1 MKTENRKSTRE
12 ALRVT
17 CRHIAAMI
25 LAAALLIGIAA
36 AENGREMVRVSWGG
50 EQEVYEEGMTAEE
63 EKELNALD
71 GRTTF
76 KPGML
81 TVYRDADGDPYTS
94 MHMCDIIELDELKE
108 IMAASGYPEPGKLFD
123 SWTVTNVN
131 VYFNCARDAEYHL
144 VGSERDGEYIREDY
158 AIDAED
164 KILTQYYVTLEKD
177 GQKTNLMSRLIG
189 GPDVSIIYSPE
200 EVPQTEDVSIPGME
214 KAMYIIKQDGHTS
227 LRMCRPLGKEVYLR
241 VSPDMQDVISDYYI
255 YDYELLEIDDVTP
268 EEVIPLF
275 SDGE

>member
-1 MKTENRKSTRE
+1 MKTVNLKNTRE
-12 ALRVT
+12 TLRVT

-25 LAAALLIGIAA
+25 LAAALLTGIAA

-81 TVYRDADGDPYTS
+81 TIYRKDDGKPYTS

-131 VYFNCARDAEYHL
+131 VNFNCARDAEYHL

-189 GPDVSIIYSPE
+189 GPEVSVSYRPE
-200 EVPQTEDVSIPGME
+200 EVPRTEVVSIPGME
-214 KAMYIIKQDGHTS
+214 QAMYIIKQDGHTS
-227 LRMCRPLGKEVYLR
+227 LRMCRPLGKEVWARTPPSLR
-241 VSPDMQDVISDYYI
+241 GATSDQII

-268 EEVIPLF
+268 EAVIPLF

>member
-1 MKTENRKSTRE
+1 MKTENRKNTRE
-12 ALRVT
+12 TLRVT

-25 LAAALLIGIAA
+25 LAAALLTGIAA
-36 AENGREMVRVSWGG
+36 AENGREMVRVTWGG
-50 EQEVYEEGMTAEE
+50 EQEVYEESMTAEE

-81 TVYRDADGDPYTS
+81 TIYRKDDGKPYTS
-94 MHMCDIIELDELKE
+94 LFMCEIIELNELKE
-108 IMAASGYPEPGKLFD
+108 IMAASGYPEPGRLFD

-131 VYFNCARDAEYHL
+131 ANFNCARDAEYHL
-144 VGSERDGEYIREDY
+144 IGSERDGEYIREDY

-164 KILTQYYVTLEKD
+164 KILTQYNVTLEKD
-177 GQKTNLMSRLIG
+177 GQKINLMSRLIS
-189 GPDVSIIYSPE
+189 GPEVSVIYPPDQ
-200 EVPQTEDVSIPGME
+200 VPQTEDVSIPGME
-214 KAMYIIKQDGHTS
+214 KAMYIINKDGHTS

-241 VSPDMQDVISDYYI
+241 VSPDMQDVTSDYYI
-255 YDYELLEIDDVTP
+255 SDYELLEIDDVTP
-268 EEVIPLF
+268 EEIIPLF